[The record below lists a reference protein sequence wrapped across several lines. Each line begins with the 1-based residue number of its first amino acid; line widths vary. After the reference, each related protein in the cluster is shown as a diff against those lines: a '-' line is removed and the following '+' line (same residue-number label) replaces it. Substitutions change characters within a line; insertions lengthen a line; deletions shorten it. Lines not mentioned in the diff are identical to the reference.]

1 MTNTPDIHTDILE
14 GADQIA
20 GFLYGDPK
28 KRGKVYHL
36 AENKRLPT
44 FKIGKTICAR
54 KSTLLAW
61 IEEQEKAA

>member
-1 MTNTPDIHTDILE
+1 MTDFSSDLLE

-28 KRGKVYHL
+28 KRSKVYHL
-36 AENKRLPT
+36 ADNKKLPV

-61 IEEQEKAA
+61 IAEQEKAA

>member
-1 MTNTPDIHTDILE
+1 MTDTTDLSNDILE

-20 GFLYGDPK
+20 SFLYCDPK
-28 KRGKVYHL
+28 KRSKVYPL
-36 AENKRLPT
+36 VENKRLPT

-61 IEEQEKAA
+61 IAEQEQAA

>member
-1 MTNTPDIHTDILE
+1 MTDLSSDLLE

-28 KRGKVYHL
+28 KRSKVYHL
-36 AENKRLPT
+36 ADKKNLPV
-44 FKIGKTICAR
+44 FKLGKTICAR

-61 IEEQEKAA
+61 IAEQEKAA

>member
-1 MTNTPDIHTDILE
+1 MTDLSDDILE

-20 GFLYGDPK
+20 GFLYGDSK
-28 KRGKVYHL
+28 KRSKVYHL

-61 IEEQEKAA
+61 IAEQEKAA